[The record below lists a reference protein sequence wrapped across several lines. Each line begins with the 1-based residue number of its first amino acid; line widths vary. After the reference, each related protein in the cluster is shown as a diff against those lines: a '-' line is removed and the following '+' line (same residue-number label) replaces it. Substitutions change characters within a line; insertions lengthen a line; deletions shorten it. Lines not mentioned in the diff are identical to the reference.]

1 MSDTGCTAAAETG
14 HGGADVGAHRAADRL
29 ALLRLLQ
36 LVPQPHPL
44 RVLLPQLQSRL
55 LQQVLLPEIGGDRV
69 NEEREGGT
77 SGGGGGTRDNGGGG
91 ERRRAVAGDEYV
103 PVGIN

>member
-44 RVLLPQLQSRL
+44 RVLLPQLQSRF
-55 LQQVLLPEIGGDRV
+55 LQQVLLPQVSGRV
-69 NEEREGGT
+69 DKEREGGT
-77 SGGGGGTRDNGGGG
+77 SGGGGGTRNTGGGG